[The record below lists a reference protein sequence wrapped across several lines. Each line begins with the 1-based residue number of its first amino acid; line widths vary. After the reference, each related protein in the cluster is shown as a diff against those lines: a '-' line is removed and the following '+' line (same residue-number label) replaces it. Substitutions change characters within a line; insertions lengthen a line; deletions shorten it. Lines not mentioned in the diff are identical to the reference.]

1 MMEKEGKRMALNNF
15 KRKTNYP
22 RKYLEL
28 VKRKAAVYN
37 AVKERKIM
45 EREKESSFIFQCLL
59 IFNTR
64 IVEAG
69 KQEDI
74 YRGVYC

>member
-1 MMEKEGKRMALNNF
+1 MEKEAKRMALNNF

-45 EREKESSFIFQCLL
+45 EREKERCTLIHFPMLTHFQHA
-59 IFNTR
+59 NR
-64 IVEAG
+64 
-69 KQEDI
+69 
-74 YRGVYC
+74 RGW